1 MSRMVDTTMAIVII
15 HRTARL
21 TIVRPDSSTVG
32 SVVSK
37 IRITFYILYVLG
49 MAFKGLRRCFEGYF
63 A

>member
-1 MSRMVDTTMAIVII
+1 MAIVII